1 MKTYISFYV
10 IQLYEIRRFIEVA
23 DENLKNIGYV
33 RTSTDRQDAD
43 NQILM
48 IKDKG
53 VPPEL
58 IFIDEG
64 VSGITDPH
72 KRQGFKAMMRYL
84 DENPGMIE
92 RVYVFEVSRLGRKF
106 METLQI
112 IEHLE
117 KQKGVMII
125 SLSPAETWFQIEDK
139 GLRDGV
145 ILPILSWVASKEIE
159 NLKARINAGLDRA
172 RREGKT
178 LGRPRREIDWK
189 QVDLYRERKLSW
201 SAIAKVL
208 DISEGTLH
216 SSHRRRMREQMINR
230 AKEAKRE

>member
-1 MKTYISFYV
+1 MVLEKSG
-10 IQLYEIRRFIEVA
+10 E
-23 DENLKNIGYV
+23 NIGYV
-33 RTSTDRQDAD
+33 RTSTGRQDAD
-43 NQILM
+43 NQIIM

-64 VSGITDPH
+64 VSGITDPN
-72 KRQGFKAMMRYL
+72 KRPGFRSML
-84 DENPGMIE
+84 QHLNEHPGIVR

-189 QVDLYRERKLSW
+189 QVDQYRERKLSW

-216 SSHRRRMREQMINR
+216 SSHRRRMREQMIKR
-230 AKEAKRE
+230 AKEAVKND